1 MVVNNT
7 VLKRIIKECCR
18 SLSFNV
24 EERQFSFPLYPC
36 LELKWNELK
45 GYIHGYYPDFYLS
58 DFNHLLSNLDDLI
71 HQYNSNIVECI
82 SDSSLLNG
90 EVLEIKIDDDLSLV
104 RLVKMKDGQ
113 YLHCETGGG
122 ISLGRNFVFRVGGG
136 MLTSEGR
143 NFGKIR
149 SVTLLS
155 PSDEHIV
162 ISKIYIGN
170 YYRSGISCSLWPIY
184 EKIMEDGIKRLA
196 LQPELYL
203 SMSKDLGIQ
212 SFTLLNILNAAVHQW
227 R

>member
-7 VLKRIIKECCR
+7 VLKRVIKECCR
-18 SLSFNV
+18 SLSFDV

-36 LELKWNELK
+36 LALKWNELK

-90 EVLEIKIDDDLSLV
+90 EVLEIKIDDDTVPV

-113 YLHCETGGG
+113 YLHYETGRG
-122 ISLGRNFVFRVGGG
+122 ISLGRNFVFKVGHKI
-136 MLTSEGR
+136 LTSEGR
-143 NFGKIR
+143 SLGKIR
-149 SVTLLS
+149 LITLLL
-155 PSDEHIV
+155 PSNEHIV
-162 ISKIYIGN
+162 ISRIYIGN
-170 YYRSGISCSLWPIY
+170 YYRNRISCSLWPLY
-184 EKIMEDGIKRLA
+184 EKIMEDGIKRLE